1 MYRVLGCLTDQHD
14 YRLVLLAAAVC
25 AATAVTAFGI
35 YSRIGHARA
44 RMRWIWVVLTGVC
57 AASGIWAT
65 HFVAMLAYKAAV
77 PTAYDP
83 TLTAASLFIAIL
95 ATTLGF
101 AICAGGSRREVV
113 IGGAIIGLGISLMHF
128 TGMRALLTEGYI
140 EWDLALAGTA
150 VVFGMLIA
158 TAAALAFHALKGK
171 TAIAAGA
178 ALLTVAICAMHFT
191 AMGAAVIAP
200 DPTID
205 ISQGF
210 SANASMMALAIA
222 GLTVLVILTGLAAA
236 LIDHQTMVDN
246 VGEIR
251 ELVDAASEG
260 IVIAAD
266 GVIVNVNRRITELC
280 GRPLEELVGANV
292 SGDLLHDFDLEP
304 SAAESPTMEA
314 LLQAGDGRS
323 IPVEVMRR
331 QFHTGVRGNEVYAI
345 RDLTER
351 HRNEARIA
359 HMARHD
365 ALTDLPNRILLRER
379 LEPALSGR
387 REEKIVLLCLDLD
400 RFKAVN
406 DTLGH
411 PGGDVL
417 LKQVA
422 KRLLGCVRARDTVA
436 RIGGDE
442 FVILHD
448 AKDPTK
454 EAAALASRVIEVIG
468 IPYDVNGHQVTIGTS
483 VGIAVPLDDDVTPES
498 LLAQADMALYS
509 SKASGRGTYSF
520 FEQEMNTRAHER
532 RELEQDL
539 RLALAEGEF
548 ELNYQ
553 PLMNLESNEI
563 SSVEALLRWRHP
575 SRGTIPPS
583 EFIPIAEETGL
594 IVPIGH
600 WVLREAAAEAV
611 RWPEH
616 IKLAV
621 NLSPVEFKSH
631 RLFESV
637 SDALASTGLSP
648 NRLDLEI
655 TESVLLEESEGTLD
669 ILRRLRDMG
678 IGVSMDDFGTGYS
691 SLSYLQKFPFD
702 KIKIDRCFL
711 ANISTSEESLALVR
725 AISGLGRALGLVVT
739 AEGVETR
746 EQLDLIR
753 SEGCTEMQ
761 GFFLSPPVVADDLR
775 NRILANSMNAGPA
788 KSIKAA

>member
-1 MYRVLGCLTDQHD
+1 
-14 YRLVLLAAAVC
+14 
-25 AATAVTAFGI
+25 
-35 YSRIGHARA
+35 
-44 RMRWIWVVLTGVC
+44 VLTGVC

-65 HFVAMLAYKAAV
+65 HFVAMLAYKSAV

-83 TLTAASLFIAIL
+83 ALTAASLFIAIL

-101 AICAGGSRREVV
+101 AICAGGSRRAVV

-128 TGMRALLTEGYI
+128 TGMRALLTEGHI
-140 EWDLALAGTA
+140 EWDLAIAGTA

-178 ALLTVAICAMHFT
+178 ALLTMAICAMHFT
-191 AMGAAVIAP
+191 AMGAAVTVP

-205 ISQGF
+205 ISHGF

-222 GLTVLVILTGLAAA
+222 GLTVLVILAGLAAA

-246 VGEIR
+246 VGQIR

-280 GRPLEELVGANV
+280 GRPLERLVGANV

-304 SAAESPTMEA
+304 SAAESPTKEA

-323 IPVEVMRR
+323 IPVEVVRR

-359 HMARHD
+359 HMARND

-387 REEKIVLLCLDLD
+387 REEKIALLCLDLD

-411 PGGDVL
+411 PVGDVL

-454 EAAALASRVIEVIG
+454 EAAALASRLIEVIG
-468 IPYDVNGHQVTIGTS
+468 APYVVNGHQVTIGTS

-498 LLAQADMALYS
+498 LLAQAEAS
-509 SKASGRGTYSF
+509 S
-520 FEQEMNTRAHER
+520 
-532 RELEQDL
+532 
-539 RLALAEGEF
+539 
-548 ELNYQ
+548 
-553 PLMNLESNEI
+553 
-563 SSVEALLRWRHP
+563 SS
-575 SRGTIPPS
+575 TI
-583 EFIPIAEETGL
+583 
-594 IVPIGH
+594 
-600 WVLREAAAEAV
+600 
-611 RWPEH
+611 
-616 IKLAV
+616 
-621 NLSPVEFKSH
+621 
-631 RLFESV
+631 
-637 SDALASTGLSP
+637 
-648 NRLDLEI
+648 
-655 TESVLLEESEGTLD
+655 
-669 ILRRLRDMG
+669 
-678 IGVSMDDFGTGYS
+678 
-691 SLSYLQKFPFD
+691 SLSSTWSATRSAVSR
-702 KIKIDRCFL
+702 RCCAGGIRAGARFRP
-711 ANISTSEESLALVR
+711 ANSFRSPRKLVLSCRSDTGSYARPRRKLCAGPSTSSSPSTCRRWSSR
-725 AISGLGRALGLVVT
+725 AIAFSSPCRLHWPRRVFRRTVS
-739 AEGVETR
+739 
-746 EQLDLIR
+746 IWKSR
-753 SEGCTEMQ
+753 SRCCCRKVKARSISYAGCAIWASACPWTT
-761 GFFLSPPVVADDLR
+761 SA
-775 NRILANSMNAGPA
+775 PA
-788 KSIKAA
+788 IPR

>member
-35 YSRIGHARA
+35 YSRVGHARA
-44 RMRWIWVVLTGVC
+44 SMRWKWVVLTGVC

-65 HFVAMLAYKAAV
+65 HFVAMLAYKSGV

-83 TLTAASLFIAIL
+83 TLTAASLLIAML

-101 AICAGGSRREVV
+101 AECAGGSRRQVI

-128 TGMRALLTEGYI
+128 TGMKALLTEGHI
-140 EWDLALAGTA
+140 EWDLAIAGTA

-191 AMGAAVIAP
+191 AMGAAVIVP

-205 ISQGF
+205 ISHGF

-222 GLTVLVILTGLAAA
+222 GLTVLVILAGLSAA

-246 VGEIR
+246 MGQIR

-266 GVIVNVNRRITELC
+266 GVVVNVNRRITELC

-304 SAAESPTMEA
+304 SAVESPTKEA
-314 LLQAGDGRS
+314 RLQAADGRS
-323 IPVEVMRR
+323 IPVEVIRR
-331 QFHTGVRGNEVYAI
+331 QFRTGVPGNEVYAI

-379 LEPALSGR
+379 LDPALSGR
-387 REEKIVLLCLDLD
+387 REEKIALLCLDLD

-411 PGGDVL
+411 PVGDAL

-448 AKDPTK
+448 TKDPSK
-454 EAAALASRVIEVIG
+454 EAAALASRIIEVISA
-468 IPYDVNGHQVTIGTS
+468 PYDVNGHQVTIGTS

-509 SKASGRGTYSF
+509 SKGSGRGTYSF

-532 RELEQDL
+532 RELERDL
-539 RLALAEGEF
+539 RLALANGEL

-553 PLMNLESNEI
+553 PLMNLENNEI
-563 SSVEALLRWRHP
+563 RTVEALLRWRHP
-575 SRGTIPPS
+575 RRGMIPPV

-594 IVPIGH
+594 IVAIGD
-600 WVLREAAAEAV
+600 WVLRQATAEAM

-616 IKLAV
+616 IKVAV
-621 NLSPVEFKSH
+621 NLSSVQFKKRNLSDSVMRALRDTGLAPH
-631 RLFESV
+631 RLE
-637 SDALASTGLSP
+637 
-648 NRLDLEI
+648 LEI
-655 TESVLLEESEGTLD
+655 TESVLLQDSEGTLET
-669 ILRRLRDMG
+669 LRRLRNMG
-678 IGVSMDDFGTGYS
+678 IAVSMDDFGTGYS

-711 ANISTSEESLALVR
+711 ANISSSEESLAVIR
-725 AISGLGRALGLVVT
+725 AISGIGRALGLVAT

-753 SEGCTEMQ
+753 AEGCTEMQ
-761 GFFLSPPVVADDLR
+761 GYFLSPPVTADDLR
-775 NRILANSMNAGPA
+775 NRILANPVNAAPPE
-788 KSIKAA
+788 SIKAA